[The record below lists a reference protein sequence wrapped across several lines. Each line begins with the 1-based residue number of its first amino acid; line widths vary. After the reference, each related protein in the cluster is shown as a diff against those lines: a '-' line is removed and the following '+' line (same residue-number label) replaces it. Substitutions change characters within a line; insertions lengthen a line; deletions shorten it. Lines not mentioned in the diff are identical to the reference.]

1 MFFHCRML
9 VGRGNMR
16 LMECLHTSSQRSRIK
31 NGSNIFS
38 AFLTCVSKYNSMVFF
53 TKNERLFF
61 IERKKRNC
69 RLDCVCR
76 LTFYPVDG
84 EKSTIYVYLIK
95 RWDAPA
101 NGTCCQ
107 RVFGAHCARCSQH
120 TKNDVMIFN
129 WNSKPFVSLPPT
141 NYWTSKNQHS
151 TWSTDSLNKNSTAL
165 FFLLFLLVIDPA
177 FFWTNEKKTYTS
189 Q

>member
-1 MFFHCRML
+1 MISEHFGDCRQFVRSFVGSFVWKLLQHSHQFIIASNEFGLIWFCWRLNTVSTTATMNNMFFHCRML

-16 LMECLHTSSQRSRIK
+16 LMECLHTFSQRSQIK
-31 NGSNIFS
+31 NESNIFS
-38 AFLTCVSKYNSMVFF
+38 ALLTCVSKHNSMVFF
-53 TKNERLFF
+53 IKNKRLFS
-61 IERKKRNC
+61 IERKKKNC

-120 TKNDVMIFN
+120 T
-129 WNSKPFVSLPPT
+129 
-141 NYWTSKNQHS
+141 Q
-151 TWSTDSLNKNSTAL
+151 
-165 FFLLFLLVIDPA
+165 
-177 FFWTNEKKTYTS
+177 KTT
-189 Q
+189 